1 MCWWIAASTSTPA
14 NAPAQH
20 RRQAVKLS
28 PITRRRLANFR
39 ANRRGYYSMWLFLAL
54 FVLSLCAE
62 LIANDQPIALYL
74 NGELH
79 WPAFETVTE
88 AELGGELPVVADYAD
103 PYVQALIEN
112 GNGWTIDPLIP
123 YDYRTID
130 LYIEGAAPEAPS
142 ARHWLGTDDSAKDTL
157 ARLIYGF
164 RLSVLFGLVLTLIAS
179 LIGIAVGALQGFFGG
194 LVDLIGQR
202 VVEIWAAVPSLLVLI
217 ILASVLEPNVY
228 WLLIILLLF
237 SWMALVSVVRAEFLR
252 ARNFDFVR
260 AARALGVSNL
270 TIMRRHVL
278 PNAMVAA
285 LTFVPFILSGAVTTL
300 TALDFLGLGLPAGS
314 PSLGEL
320 MAQGKNNLHAPW
332 LGLTGFFTLAT
343 LLVLLIF
350 VGEAA
355 RDALDP
361 RRVMKDPAFG
371 YASASVT
378 E

>member
-1 MCWWIAASTSTPA
+1 MRLTP
-14 NAPAQH
+14 
-20 RRQAVKLS
+20 LG
-28 PITRRRLANFR
+28 RRRLNNFK
-39 ANRRGYYSMWLFLAL
+39 ANRRGYYSMWVFLVL
-54 FVLSLCAE
+54 FVASLFAE
-62 LIANDQPIALYL
+62 LIANDQPIVLYVD
-74 NGELH
+74 GEL
-79 WPAFETVTE
+79 WFPVLQVVTE
-88 AELGGELPVVADYAD
+88 ADIGGELPIEPDYAS
-103 PYVQALIEN
+103 PYVKALIEK
-112 GNGWTIDPLIP
+112 GNGWSIGALIP

-130 LYIEGAAPEAPS
+130 LYIEGSAPEAPS
-142 ARHWLGTDDSAKDTL
+142 GRHWLGTDDSAKDTL

-164 RLSVLFGLVLTLIAS
+164 RLSVLFGITLTFIAS
-179 LIGIAVGALQGFFGG
+179 IIGIAVGALQGFFGG
-194 LVDLIGQR
+194 LVDLLGQR
-202 VVEIWAAVPSLLVLI
+202 IVEIWAAVPSLLILI
-217 ILASVLEPNVY
+217 ILASVIEPSVY
-228 WLLIILLLF
+228 WLLLILLLF

-260 AARALGVSNL
+260 AARALGVSNF

-332 LGLTGFFTLAT
+332 LVLTAFFTLAT
-343 LLVLLIF
+343 LLTLLIF

-361 RRVMKDPAFG
+361 RRTMKDPLMN
-371 YASASVT
+371 
-378 E
+378 

>member
-1 MCWWIAASTSTPA
+1 MKI
-14 NAPAQH
+14 
-20 RRQAVKLS
+20 S
-28 PITRRRLANFR
+28 PITRRRLNNFK
-39 ANRRGYYSMWLFLAL
+39 ANRRGYYSMWVFLAL
-54 FVLSLCAE
+54 FVLSLLAE
-62 LIANDQPIALYL
+62 LIANDQPVVLYVD
-74 NGELH
+74 GELH
-79 WPAFETVTE
+79 FPAFQLVTE
-88 AELGGELPVVADYAD
+88 ADIGGELPIEPDYAD
-103 PYVQALIEN
+103 PYVQELIRQ
-112 GNGWTIDPLIP
+112 GDGWTIDAIVP

-130 LYIEGAAPEAPS
+130 LYIEGSAPEAPS

-164 RLSVLFGLVLTLIAS
+164 RLSVLFGLTLTFLAS
-179 LIGIAVGALQGFFGG
+179 IIGIAVGALQGFFGG

-202 VVEIWAAVPSLLVLI
+202 VVEIWGAVPALLILI
-217 ILASVLEPNVY
+217 ILASVLEPSVY
-228 WLLIILLLF
+228 WLLVILLLF
-237 SWMALVSVVRAEFLR
+237 SWMALVQVVRAEFLR

-260 AARALGVSNL
+260 AARALGVSNA

-278 PNAMVAA
+278 PNAMVAS
-285 LTFVPFILSGAVTTL
+285 LTFLPFILSGAVTTL

-332 LGLTGFFTLAT
+332 LGLTGFFTLGV

-361 RRVMKDPAFG
+361 RRTMKDPFM
-371 YASASVT
+371 T
-378 E
+378 

>member
-1 MCWWIAASTSTPA
+1 MKI
-14 NAPAQH
+14 
-20 RRQAVKLS
+20 S
-28 PITRRRLANFR
+28 PITRRRLNNFK
-39 ANRRGYYSMWLFLAL
+39 ANRRGYYSMWVFLAL
-54 FVLSLCAE
+54 FVLSLLAE
-62 LIANDQPIALYL
+62 LIANDQPVVLYV

-79 WPAFETVTE
+79 FPAFQLVTE
-88 AELGGELPVVADYAD
+88 ADIGGELPIEPDYAD
-103 PYVQALIEN
+103 PYVQELIRQ
-112 GNGWTIDPLIP
+112 GDGWTIDAIVP

-130 LYIEGAAPEAPS
+130 LYIEGSAPEAPS

-164 RLSVLFGLVLTLIAS
+164 RLSVLFGLTLTFLAS
-179 LIGIAVGALQGFFGG
+179 IIGIAVGALQGFFGG

-202 VVEIWAAVPSLLVLI
+202 VVEIWGAVPALLILI
-217 ILASVLEPNVY
+217 ILASVLEPSVY
-228 WLLIILLLF
+228 WLLVILLLF
-237 SWMALVSVVRAEFLR
+237 SWMALVQVVRAEFLR

-260 AARALGVSNL
+260 AARALGVSNA

-278 PNAMVAA
+278 PNAMVAS
-285 LTFVPFILSGAVTTL
+285 LTFLPFILSGAVTTL

-332 LGLTGFFTLAT
+332 LGLTGFFTLGV

-361 RRVMKDPAFG
+361 RRTMKDPFM
-371 YASASVT
+371 T
-378 E
+378 

>member
-1 MCWWIAASTSTPA
+1 MKLTP
-14 NAPAQH
+14 
-20 RRQAVKLS
+20 L
-28 PITRRRLANFR
+28 TRRRLSNFK

-54 FVLSLCAE
+54 FFTSLGAE
-62 LIANDQPIALYL
+62 LIANDQPIVLYL

-79 WPAFETVTE
+79 FPAFQVVTE
-88 AELGGELPVVADYAD
+88 VDLGGELPIQADYAD
-103 PYVQALIEN
+103 PYVQELIAQGE
-112 GNGWTIDPLIP
+112 GWTINALVP
-123 YDYRTID
+123 YDYRSID
-130 LYIEGAAPEAPS
+130 LYIEGAAPESPS
-142 ARHWLGTDDSAKDTL
+142 GRHWFGTDDSAKDTL

-164 RLSVLFGLVLTLIAS
+164 RLSVLFGLVLTLLAS
-179 LIGIAVGALQGFFGG
+179 IIGIAVGALQGFFGG

-202 VVEIWAAVPSLLVLI
+202 VVEIWGAVPSLLILI
-217 ILASVLEPNVY
+217 ILASVIEPSAY
-228 WLLIILLLF
+228 WLLLILLLF

-260 AARALGVSNL
+260 AARALGVSNVTL
-270 TIMRRHVL
+270 MRRHVL

-285 LTFVPFILSGAVTTL
+285 LTFVPFILSQAVITL

-320 MAQGKNNLHAPW
+320 LAQGKNNLHAPW
-332 LGLTGFFTLAT
+332 LGITAFSTLAI

-361 RRVMKDPAFG
+361 RRTMKDPLMN
-371 YASASVT
+371 
-378 E
+378 

>member
-1 MCWWIAASTSTPA
+1 MKI
-14 NAPAQH
+14 
-20 RRQAVKLS
+20 S
-28 PITRRRLANFR
+28 PITRRRLNNFK
-39 ANRRGYYSMWLFLAL
+39 ANRRGYYSMWVFLAL
-54 FVLSLCAE
+54 FVLSLLAE
-62 LIANDQPIALYL
+62 LIANDQPVVLYVD
-74 NGELH
+74 GELH
-79 WPAFETVTE
+79 FPAFQLVTE
-88 AELGGELPVVADYAD
+88 ADIGGELPIEPDYAD
-103 PYVQALIEN
+103 PYVRELIRQ
-112 GNGWTIDPLIP
+112 GDGWTIDAIVP

-130 LYIEGAAPEAPS
+130 LYIEGSAPEAPS

-164 RLSVLFGLVLTLIAS
+164 RLSVLFGLTLTFLAS
-179 LIGIAVGALQGFFGG
+179 IIGIAVGALQGFFGG

-202 VVEIWAAVPSLLVLI
+202 VVEIWGAVPALLILI
-217 ILASVLEPNVY
+217 ILASVLEPSVY
-228 WLLIILLLF
+228 WLLVILLLF
-237 SWMALVSVVRAEFLR
+237 SWMALVQVVRAEFLR

-260 AARALGVSNL
+260 AARALGVSNA

-278 PNAMVAA
+278 PNAMVAS
-285 LTFVPFILSGAVTTL
+285 LTFLPFILSGAVTTL

-332 LGLTGFFTLAT
+332 LGLTGFFTLGV

-361 RRVMKDPAFG
+361 RRTMKDPFM
-371 YASASVT
+371 T
-378 E
+378 

>member
-1 MCWWIAASTSTPA
+1 MKI
-14 NAPAQH
+14 
-20 RRQAVKLS
+20 S
-28 PITRRRLANFR
+28 PITRRRLNNFK
-39 ANRRGYYSMWLFLAL
+39 ANRRGYYSMWVFLAL
-54 FVLSLCAE
+54 FVLSLFAE
-62 LIANDQPIALYL
+62 LIANDQPVVLYVD
-74 NGELH
+74 GELH
-79 WPAFETVTE
+79 FPAFQLVTE
-88 AELGGELPVVADYAD
+88 ADIGGELPIEPDYAD
-103 PYVQALIEN
+103 PYVRELIRQ
-112 GNGWTIDPLIP
+112 GDGWTIDAIVP

-130 LYIEGAAPEAPS
+130 LYIEGSAPEAPS

-164 RLSVLFGLVLTLIAS
+164 RLSVLFGLTLTFLAS
-179 LIGIAVGALQGFFGG
+179 IIGIAVGALQGFFGG

-202 VVEIWAAVPSLLVLI
+202 VVEIWGAVPALLILI
-217 ILASVLEPNVY
+217 ILASVLEPSVY
-228 WLLIILLLF
+228 WLLVILLLF
-237 SWMALVSVVRAEFLR
+237 SWMALVQVVRAEFLR

-260 AARALGVSNL
+260 AARALGVSNA

-278 PNAMVAA
+278 PNAMVAS
-285 LTFVPFILSGAVTTL
+285 LTFLPFILSGAVTTL

-332 LGLTGFFTLAT
+332 LGLTGFFTLGV

-361 RRVMKDPAFG
+361 RRTMKDPFM
-371 YASASVT
+371 T
-378 E
+378 